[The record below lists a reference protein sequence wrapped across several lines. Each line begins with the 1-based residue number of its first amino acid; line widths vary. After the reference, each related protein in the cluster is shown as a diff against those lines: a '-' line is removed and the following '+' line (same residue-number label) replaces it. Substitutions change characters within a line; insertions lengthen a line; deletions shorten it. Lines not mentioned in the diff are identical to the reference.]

1 VNSLQLAVA
10 PALYRGK
17 VVTFSR
23 SSMLELRALGYRD
36 VCVVK
41 LGINLP
47 APKRVPRENLVV
59 IPGSLKPWKHPDMG
73 IKAFAALPGEF
84 RLALFGIYEPPST
97 RPTSGGW

>member
-1 VNSLQLAVA
+1 MNSLQLAVA